1 MRRFRSVSDYLSL
14 GAGPAA
20 RKPGPLLGAR
30 VQQGPAP
37 FEQRDLVVAETIT
50 VAHIRKAVRE
60 MRDNGIPGDYAVSLP
75 RRDMT
80 ALLGD
85 PEFQAAEASGEIA
98 ITGKGA
104 LRVRIPEETP

>member
-14 GAGPAA
+14 GAGPAE

-75 RRDMT
+75 PRDMT
-80 ALLGD
+80 ALLSD
-85 PEFQAAEASGEIA
+85 PEFQAAEASGEIT

-104 LRVRIPEETP
+104 LRVRIPEAT